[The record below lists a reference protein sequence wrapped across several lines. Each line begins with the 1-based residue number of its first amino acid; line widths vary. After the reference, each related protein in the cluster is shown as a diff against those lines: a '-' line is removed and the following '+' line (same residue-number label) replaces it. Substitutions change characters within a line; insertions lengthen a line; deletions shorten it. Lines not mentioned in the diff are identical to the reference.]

1 MVKLRHRL
9 VSVLNFHG
17 FGSHGLSQLRAVW
30 LRDID
35 LHPDAV
41 LEYTEGA
48 QVPHHCLHTRTSHC
62 LEQRLGRGY
71 ILVTWDQDRISG
83 DQELILDAWVAVQQL
98 GDLQAQATD
107 LTGARPPTLLGI
119 VGLERIVNHVS
130 RTPPTVYIGAHL
142 TDVAG
147 HHSGWLQLE
156 LGTLM
161 ECGPRCS
168 GELFSTGLT
177 WSSVC

>member
-1 MVKLRHRL
+1 M
-9 VSVLNFHG
+9 
-17 FGSHGLSQLRAVW
+17 
-30 LRDID
+30 
-35 LHPDAV
+35 
-41 LEYTEGA
+41 
-48 QVPHHCLHTRTSHC
+48 
-62 LEQRLGRGY
+62 
-71 ILVTWDQDRISG
+71 TWDQDRISG

-147 HHSGWLQLE
+147 HHSGWLLLD

-161 ECGPRCS
+161 EWGILLHRRATGP
-168 GELFSTGLT
+168 T
-177 WSSVC
+177 